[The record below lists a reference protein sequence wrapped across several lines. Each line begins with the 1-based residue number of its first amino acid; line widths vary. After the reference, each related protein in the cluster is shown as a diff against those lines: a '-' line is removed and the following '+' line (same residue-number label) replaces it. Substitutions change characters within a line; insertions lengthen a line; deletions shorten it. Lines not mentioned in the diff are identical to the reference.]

1 MKKVEVQLYQTKK
14 RLCRLFGKRK
24 KEQLTILSYDF
35 FSNLLAKETL
45 NRRILTPITIS
56 NASAE
61 VRYYTMSKFQL
72 KVFIE
77 LAMKRV
83 RTYYEDLLTK
93 DVKHKDYVLKQKI
106 YLFNLYLNSNKRS
119 MIIDWDK
126 DKPFVS
132 NSGLLEYDIF
142 NLVSLYKIFDWKH
155 QKLVLEFYEIRA
167 GKPTTLVVG

>member
-1 MKKVEVQLYQTKK
+1 MNKIEVRLYQAKK
-14 RLCRLFGKRK
+14 IHCSLFGQRK
-24 KEQLTILSYDF
+24 KEQLSLLSYDF
-35 FSNLLAKETL
+35 FSNILAKETL

-56 NASAE
+56 NASE
-61 VRYYTMSKFQL
+61 HVQYYTMSKFQL

-83 RTYYEDLLTK
+83 ITYYEDLLTK

-106 YLFNLYLNSNKRS
+106 YLFKLYLNSNKRS

-142 NLVSLYKIFDWKH
+142 NLVSLYKMFDWKH
-155 QKLVLEFYEIRA
+155 QKLVLGFYEIRA